1 MVEVLSMCPTNW
13 GTRLDNP
20 SEAVKFVA
28 EGMLP
33 VFPLGVYKDASA
45 AKI

>member
-1 MVEVLSMCPTNW
+1 MCPTNW

-20 SEAVKFVA
+20 SEATKFVA

-33 VFPLGVYKDASA
+33 VFPLGVYKDACA
-45 AKI
+45 ADKK